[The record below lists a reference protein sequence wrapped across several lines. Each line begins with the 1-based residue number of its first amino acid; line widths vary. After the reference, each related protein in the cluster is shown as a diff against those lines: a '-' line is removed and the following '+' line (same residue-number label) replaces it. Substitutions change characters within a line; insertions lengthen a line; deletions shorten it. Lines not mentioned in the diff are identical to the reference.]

1 MAAEFLLTFGAEG
14 VLKKVSSLVNEQIS
28 LAWGFKAE
36 LKKLGESLSSIQDLL
51 RGAADQQ
58 DKAVEKWVKKLKDI
72 AHDADEVLDEF
83 NYEVLRRKVE
93 LQNHMKRKVLNF
105 LSASNPLLFRLKMAH
120 KIKKINDALEELG
133 KEAARISLVAKTS
146 PGGEQPD
153 RDQTDSFF
161 EKDEKVVGREDVVSK
176 IVESLT
182 NSNNQQDLSVMAIVG
197 MPGLGKTTL
206 AKSVYHK
213 PVIGTHFHKKIWL
226 CVSNIFKVD
235 MILSQMLESL
245 KGHNAGMTNQ
255 DALLKSLREELTE
268 KRYFLILDDV
278 WSEDRSQWKSLMSCL
293 SKLNS
298 SPGSSIIITTRS
310 ADVASIAETLPRPE
324 LGNLSNEECWSIL
337 KQIALNLEVNDVNID
352 ADRERIGRAI
362 AEKCRGVP
370 LVAKVLGSMMRS
382 KTSRDEWLAIQN
394 NEIWD
399 LPEEGD
405 RIMSVLKLSF
415 NNLRSSP
422 LKQCFA
428 YCSMLKKDFEIERD
442 NLIQLWMAQGLLQ
455 SSTEKNHHE
464 MEDTGNEYFNI
475 LLKNSLFQEVTEGGT
490 ITKYT
495 MHDLVHDLAE
505 EVSKCNSLTQDLND
519 TCEVRHV
526 ARIPTSTLENMSE
539 VTVRRLQ
546 SLFSNDQVSDIIFS
560 KFRALRVLNL
570 QRANIQELPNS
581 FGKLKHLR
589 YLDVSYSRI
598 KALPKSIGKLYNLQ
612 TLRMQRTDY
621 LKEVPREM
629 QNLINLRHLYFDEEM
644 EFPAGIFRGLTNLRT
659 LSYFNVGK
667 EMGVGIEELVG
678 LNHLKGELIIC
689 NLENIRDEEE
699 AKKANLKDKKN
710 VLKLSFVWT
719 EGLES
724 RPSSNIND
732 ENVLEGLQPHDKL
745 EGLRIENFMGDKF
758 PSWMMRHPLPLNN
771 LKKVLLSGCCK
782 CEKLPILGHLPGLG
796 HVEISDMHNLKRLG
810 SEFYG
815 YNHVYEAAV
824 ATREK
829 ETVVLFPALKTLRIT
844 ECGELTEWME
854 APTTMA
860 SSTTRKVVVFPC
872 LEKLTLWGCPLL
884 RNAPSHFPSLKEL
897 SICGMDSEEPMA
909 SICNEVS
916 TLTSLY
922 IANIKGLTS
931 LSSGTLKKNKNLTY
945 LGIKDCDEMIR
956 IAPNVSRSLRIENCQ
971 KLEHLVVGL
980 DTLAL
985 LEKLTIRKC
994 PTLEFIPI
1002 DHDMASLRELKIE
1015 RCDGLS
1021 SIGILDHC
1029 TSQQE
1034 LRICRCGNLTSI
1046 PISQGLASLC
1056 ELKIEYCDGLSSI
1069 GILDHCTSLQEL
1081 QISRCGNL
1089 TSIPISQGLASL
1101 RELKIEYCDGLS
1113 SIGILDHCT
1122 SLQELQIRNCGNL
1135 TSIPIS
1141 QGLASLRILDIQEC
1155 GGLTGLPC
1163 GIENCPSLQ
1172 TLSVLECPKLA
1183 SISFSTDLNPRLQ
1196 ELSLDCNGLPN
1207 LPDFHSFTSLR
1218 ELNIYNYG
1226 GIMGLPCGIE
1236 NCPSLQ
1242 TLRVRKCP
1250 KLASISFSTD
1260 LNPRLQELSLD
1271 CNGLPNL
1278 PDFHSFTSLRELNSG
1293 GIMGL
1298 PSGIENWTSLEELM
1312 IYGCSSLE
1320 TISFSADLNPCLKDL
1335 RIGFCNGLQSLP
1347 DFRSFT
1353 SLLVLVIGCC
1363 TSLVCGFHIPV
1374 SLEELRI
1381 FQCHNLESIPS
1392 LEECT
1397 SLRQL
1402 EVRDCEKLKS
1412 LSTGLRCLAPLE
1424 KLDLG
1429 PFWEELDSFPD
1440 FQFPSQQLDRLELRG
1455 WPKLKS
1461 LPQQVQHFT
1470 SLTQL
1475 DIDSFNGVEALP
1487 EWLGNLASLEDLTI
1501 SDCENLKYLPSLKAM
1516 QRLTKLQTLRIYSCP
1531 LLKERCTKD
1540 SGEEW
1545 PKISHIPDIDLYD

>member
-1 MAAEFLLTFGAEG
+1 MAAEFVLTFAAEG
-14 VLKKVSSLVNEQIS
+14 ILSKVSL
-28 LAWGFKAE
+28 LASRELTLSWGFKAE
-36 LKKLGESLSSIQDLL
+36 LKKLRVSLTSIQDLL
-51 RGAADQQ
+51 RGAADHQ
-58 DKAVEKWVKKLKDI
+58 DEAVEKWVKKLKDI

-83 NYEVLRRKVE
+83 NYEVIRRKVE

-120 KIKKINDALEELG
+120 EIKKINDALEELG
-133 KEAARISLVAKTS
+133 KEAARISLVAKPS

-197 MPGLGKTTL
+197 MPGLGKTTV
-206 AKSVYHK
+206 AKSVYNE
-213 PVIGTHFHKKIWL
+213 PAIDTHFHKKIWV
-226 CVSNIFKVD
+226 CVSNTFDVD
-235 MILSQMLESL
+235 VILSQMLESL
-245 KGHNAGMTNQ
+245 TRHPAAGMKNR
-255 DALLKSLREELTE
+255 DALINSLRDKLTE
-268 KRYFLILDDV
+268 NKYVLILDDI
-278 WSEDRSQWKSLMSCL
+278 WSEDKSKWESLKSCL

-298 SPGSSIIITTRS
+298 SPGSSIIITTRR
-310 ADVASIAETLPRPE
+310 ADVASIAETSIAKILPRPE
-324 LGNLSNEECWSIL
+324 LRYLSNEECWSIL
-337 KQIALNLEVNDVNID
+337 KQRALNLEVNDVID
-352 ADRERIGRAI
+352 TDRERIGRAI
-362 AEKCRGVP
+362 AEKCGGVP
-370 LVAKVLGSMMRS
+370 LVAKVLGSIMRS
-382 KTSRDEWLAIQN
+382 KTSRDEWLEIQES
-394 NEIWD
+394 EIWD
-399 LPEEGD
+399 LPGEED

-415 NNLRSSP
+415 NNLKSLP

-428 YCSMLKKDFEIERD
+428 YCSMLKKDFEVERD

-455 SSTEKNHHE
+455 LSTDNHGE
-464 MEDTGNEYFNI
+464 MEDTGKKYFDT
-475 LLKNSLFQEVTEGGT
+475 LLKNSLFQEVTKGGT

-505 EVSKCNSLTQDLND
+505 EVSKSESVTQDLND

-526 ARIPTSTLENMSE
+526 ARIRPSTLENMSE

-546 SLFSNDQVSDIIFS
+546 SLFSNDQVPDIIFS

-629 QNLINLRHLYFDEEM
+629 QNLINLRHLYFDKTM
-644 EFPAGIFRGLTNLRT
+644 EFPAGMLRGLTNLRT

-678 LNHLKGELIIC
+678 LNHLKGKLIIR
-689 NLENIRDEEE
+689 NLQNIRDEEE
-699 AKKANLKDKKN
+699 AKKAKLEDKKN
-710 VLKLSFVWT
+710 VLELSYVWARSRSNP

-732 ENVLEGLQPHDKL
+732 ENVLEGLKPHTKL
-745 EGLRIENFMGDKF
+745 ESLSIENFMGDKF
-758 PSWMMRHPLPLNN
+758 PSWMMRNPLPLNN
-771 LKKVLLSGCCK
+771 LKKVLLSGCRK

-829 ETVVLFPALKTLRIT
+829 KTVVLFPALKTLIIRQ
-844 ECGELTEWME
+844 CGELTEWME

-872 LEKLTLWGCPLL
+872 LENLTLGGCPLL
-884 RNAPSHFPSLKEL
+884 RSAPSHFPSLKEL
-897 SICGMDSEEPMA
+897 WIYGMDSEKPMA

-922 IANIKGLTS
+922 IDNIKGLTS
-931 LSSGTLKKNKNLTY
+931 LSSGMLKKNKNLTS
-945 LGIKDCDEMIR
+945 LEIWHCDEMIR
-956 IAPNVSRSLRIENCQ
+956 IAPNVFGCCANLRELKIWFCK
-971 KLEHLVVGL
+971 KLEHLAEGL
-980 DTLAL
+980 DTLPL
-985 LEKLTIRKC
+985 LETLTIHHC

-1002 DHDMASLRELKIE
+1002 DHDMASLRELEIGS
-1015 RCDGLS
+1015 CD
-1021 SIGILDHC
+1021 
-1029 TSQQE
+1029 
-1034 LRICRCGNLTSI
+1034 
-1046 PISQGLASLC
+1046 
-1056 ELKIEYCDGLSSI
+1056 
-1069 GILDHCTSLQEL
+1069 
-1081 QISRCGNL
+1081 GNL

-1101 RELKIEYCDGLS
+1101 RELKIIDCDGLS

-1122 SLQELQIRNCGNL
+1122 SLQELEIRSCGNL

-1141 QGLASLRILDIQEC
+1141 QGLASLRKLDIREC

-1172 TLSVLECPKLA
+1172 TLRVSECPKLA

-1207 LPDFHSFTSLR
+1207 LPDFRSFTSLR
-1218 ELNIYNYG
+1218 VLNIYNCG
-1226 GIMGLPCGIE
+1226 GIMGLPSGIE
-1236 NCPSLQ
+1236 NCTSLQ
-1242 TLRVRKCP
+1242 ELMISGCDELSCLPVLEYCSSLQKLRVSKCP

-1260 LNPRLQELSLD
+1260 LNP
-1271 CNGLPNL
+1271 
-1278 PDFHSFTSLRELNSG
+1278 
-1293 GIMGL
+1293 
-1298 PSGIENWTSLEELM
+1298 
-1312 IYGCSSLE
+1312 
-1320 TISFSADLNPCLKDL
+1320 CLKEL
-1335 RIGFCNGLQSLP
+1335 RIEDCNGLQSLP

-1353 SLLVLVIGCC
+1353 SFLVLEIGKCAGIE
-1363 TSLVCGFHIPV
+1363 SLVCGFHMPV

-1381 FQCHNLESIPS
+1381 SHFHNLESIPS
-1392 LEECT
+1392 LDECT

-1402 EVRDCEKLKS
+1402 GVRDCEKLKS
-1412 LSTGLRCLAPLE
+1412 LSTGLRCLARLE
-1424 KLDLG
+1424 QLDLG

-1440 FQFPSQQLDRLELRG
+1440 FQAPSQQLDRIVLCG

-1531 LLKERCTKD
+1531 LLKERCTED

-1545 PKISHIPDIDLYD
+1545 PKISHIPQIYLPDD

>member
-1 MAAEFLLTFGAEG
+1 MAAEFLLTFAAEEI
-14 VLKKVSSLVNEQIS
+14 LTKVSSLASQELT

-36 LKKLGESLSSIQDLL
+36 LKKLGKSLSTIQDFLCD
-51 RGAADQQ
+51 AADQKAQ
-58 DKAVEKWVKKLKDI
+58 DRSKAVEDWVKKLKDI
-72 AHDADEVLDEF
+72 AHEADDVLDDF

-120 KIKKINDALEELG
+120 KIKKINDSLVELMN
-133 KEAARISLVAKTS
+133 KAAFINLVAKRRDSS
-146 PGGEQPD
+146 PGGERPD

-161 EKDEKVVGREDVVSK
+161 EKDEKVIGRKDVVSK

-182 NSNNQQDLSVMAIVG
+182 DSNNQQDLSVMAIVG

-206 AKSVYHK
+206 AKSVYNE
-213 PVIGTHFHKKIWL
+213 PAIDSHFHKKIWV
-226 CVSNIFKVD
+226 CVSNTFDVD
-235 MILSQMLESL
+235 VILSQMVDSL
-245 KGHNAGMTNQ
+245 IPEKAGMKSQ
-255 DALLKSLREELTE
+255 DALLKVLKEELTG
-268 KRYFLILDDV
+268 KRYVLVLDDV
-278 WSEDRSQWKSLMSCL
+278 WNEDSKKWESLRSCL

-298 SPGSSIIITTRS
+298 TLGSSIIITTRS
-310 ADVASIAETLPRPE
+310 DNVASIAETLPRPK
-324 LGNLSNEECWSIL
+324 LTNLSKEECWSIL
-337 KQIALNLEVNDVNID
+337 KQRALNSDDNDFID
-352 ADRERIGRAI
+352 ADRERIGLAI
-362 AEKCRGVP
+362 AEKCGGLP
-370 LVAKVLGSMMRS
+370 LVAKVLGGILHS

-394 NEIWD
+394 NEIWK
-399 LPEEGD
+399 LPQEEK

-415 NNLRSSP
+415 DNLKSPP

-428 YCSMLKKDFEIERD
+428 YCSMLQKDFEVERD

-455 SSTEKNHHE
+455 LSTDNHDE
-464 MEDTGNEYFNI
+464 MEDTGKKYFDT

-490 ITKYT
+490 INKYT

-505 EVSKCNSLTQDLND
+505 EVSKCDSLTQDLND

-526 ARIPTSTLENMSE
+526 ARIPPSTLENMSE

-612 TLRMQRTDY
+612 TLRMQQTDY

-629 QNLINLRHLYFDEEM
+629 QNLINLRHLYFDKTM
-644 EFPAGIFRGLTNLRT
+644 EFPAGILRGLTNLRT

-678 LNHLKGELIIC
+678 LNHLKGKLIIR

-699 AKKANLKDKKN
+699 AKKAKLEDKKN
-710 VLKLSFVWT
+710 VLELSYVWASSRSNP

-732 ENVLEGLQPHDKL
+732 ENVLEGLKPHTKL
-745 EGLRIENFMGDKF
+745 ESLRIKNFMGDKF
-758 PSWMMRHPLPLNN
+758 PSWMMRNPLPLNN
-771 LKKVLLSGCCK
+771 LKKVLLSGCRK

-796 HVEISDMHNLKRLG
+796 HVEISEMHNLKRLG

-829 ETVVLFPALKTLRIT
+829 ETVVLFPALKTLSIKR
-844 ECGELTEWME
+844 CGELTEWME

-872 LEKLTLWGCPLL
+872 LEKLTLGGCPLL
-884 RNAPSHFPSLKEL
+884 GNAPSHFPSLKEL
-897 SICGMDSEEPMA
+897 SIWGMDSEEPMA

-922 IANIKGLTS
+922 INNIKGLTS
-931 LSSGTLKKNKNLTY
+931 LSSGMLKKNKNLTS
-945 LGIKDCDEMIR
+945 LWIWNCDEMIR
-956 IAPNVSRSLRIENCQ
+956 IAPNVFGCCANLRELFIRKCQ
-971 KLEHLVVGL
+971 KLEQIAEGP
-980 DTLAL
+980 DTLPL
-985 LEKLTIRKC
+985 LEKLTISQC
-994 PTLEFIPI
+994 PALEFIPI
-1002 DHDMASLRELKIE
+1002 DHDMASLRKLEI
-1015 RCDGLS
+1015 RNCDGLS

-1029 TSQQE
+1029 TSLQE
-1034 LRICRCGNLTSI
+1034 LKIGSCGNLTSI

-1081 QISRCGNL
+1081 RIRECRNL

-1101 RELKIEYCDGLS
+1101 RKLDIWECDGLS

-1122 SLQELQIRNCGNL
+1122 SLQELQIGGCGNL

-1141 QGLASLRILDIQEC
+1141 QGLASLRKLGIWKC

-1172 TLSVLECPKLA
+1172 TLRVSECPKLA

-1207 LPDFHSFTSLR
+1207 LPDFRSFTSLR
-1218 ELNIYNYG
+1218 VLKIYN
-1226 GIMGLPCGIE
+1226 C
-1236 NCPSLQ
+1236 
-1242 TLRVRKCP
+1242 
-1250 KLASISFSTD
+1250 
-1260 LNPRLQELSLD
+1260 
-1271 CNGLPNL
+1271 
-1278 PDFHSFTSLRELNSG
+1278 G

-1298 PSGIENWTSLEELM
+1298 PSGIENCASLQELM
-1312 IYGCSSLE
+1312 ISGFSSLE
-1320 TISFSADLNPCLKDL
+1320 TISFTRVFPSLLDYCPSLQELSVSECPKLASISISPDLNPCLKKLHIDD
-1335 RIGFCNGLQSLP
+1335 CNGLQSLP

-1353 SLLVLVIGCC
+1353 SLLVLEIEYC

-1374 SLEELRI
+1374 SLEKLRI
-1381 FQCHNLESIPS
+1381 SQCNNLESIPC
-1392 LEECT
+1392 LDECT

-1402 EVRDCEKLKS
+1402 GDRDCEKLKS
-1412 LSTGLRCLAPLE
+1412 LSTGLLCLARLE
-1424 KLDLG
+1424 NLYLG

-1440 FQFPSQQLDRLELRG
+1440 FQAPSQQLHELVLRG

-1470 SLTQL
+1470 SLTYL
-1475 DIDSFNGVEALP
+1475 TVRSFNGVEALP
-1487 EWLGNLASLEDLTI
+1487 EWLGNLASLKYLNI

-1516 QRLTKLQTLRIYSCP
+1516 QRLTKLQTLRISRCP

-1545 PKISHIPDIDLYD
+1545 PKISHISDIYLHD